1 MSVINVGNH
10 SVQNVTSLFIR
21 EVTQERNPMSV
32 INVEN
37 PSVQKVTPLFMR
49 EFTPGKNL

>member
-10 SVQNVTSLFIR
+10 SAQKVSSLFIR
-21 EVTQERNPMSV
+21 EVTQGGNPLSV

-37 PSVQKVTPLFMR
+37 PSVQKVTPLFIR
-49 EFTPGKNL
+49 